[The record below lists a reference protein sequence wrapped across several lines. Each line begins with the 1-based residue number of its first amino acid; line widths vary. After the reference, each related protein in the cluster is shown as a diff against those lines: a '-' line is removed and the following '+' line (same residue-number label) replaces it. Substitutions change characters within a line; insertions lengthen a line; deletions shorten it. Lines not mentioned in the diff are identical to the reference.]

1 MNTQQTAC
9 AHCGASISKNYCAQ
23 CGEQHF
29 EENQLSYK
37 NLANQ
42 LFVSLTDLD
51 GKVFQSFRLLLFK
64 PGQLLNDYC
73 SGLRKYRLN
82 PFQLFLLAN
91 ILYFFALSFLQQNT
105 FNTPLDVHMNAANF
119 FHREVAAQWVNQYL
133 LESGLELEE
142 YRRAFNLEIDL
153 QSKTLVILLI
163 PIFAVMIAL
172 VFNRQKFIGIR
183 SLVLST
189 HFFAY
194 VLVFLLA
201 FDLIVGNLLG
211 LAQRVFEFRLSDFV
225 SVELINSLGI
235 LIGLML
241 YLFFAIRRTFD
252 GTWQSHLFK
261 TLILAFGFYVSILF
275 YRSIL
280 FFTTYFSL
288 S

>member
-9 AHCGASISKNYCAQ
+9 AHCGASVSRNYCAQ

-29 EENQLSYK
+29 EESQLSYK

-51 GKVFQSFRLLLFK
+51 GKVFQSFRLLLFR

-73 SGLRKYRLN
+73 SGVRKYRLN

-91 ILYFFALSFLQQNT
+91 VLYFFALSFLQQNT
-105 FNTPLDVHMNAANF
+105 FNTPLDVHMNATNF
-119 FHREVAAQWVNQYL
+119 FHREIATQWVNQYL
-133 LESGLELEE
+133 LESGLELDE

-153 QSKTLVILLI
+153 QSKALVILLI

-194 VLVFLLA
+194 VLLFLLA

-252 GTWQSHLFK
+252 GTWQNHLFK
-261 TLILAFGFYVSILF
+261 TAILAFGFYVSILF